1 MSVLPVEE
9 TTAWSGFF
17 GFLASFY
24 ESWHLLINIVAII
37 VGAFVLRWLILLIL
51 RRSIERVVSGVKKT
65 HNVEETQELASAPL
79 RAARIVQRTR
89 TLGTVINSV
98 LTVVVMGAALILV
111 LQVLGVP
118 VLGILGAAGVVAAG
132 LAFGAQN
139 LVKDV
144 LNGLFMVVEDQ
155 FGIGDVVDL
164 GVASGTV
171 ETVGVRVTSIRDVDG
186 TLWHVRNGEVLRVGN
201 RSQGWAR
208 AIIDLPVP
216 YKADIEAVRE
226 VILSTANSLSTDP
239 EWRRKIIE
247 HPEIWG
253 VESVTAE
260 ALVVRLTVK
269 TRSADQWAVA
279 RELRLRLKLALDKL
293 GVSVPSLNRMVLDQH
308 DSLLPTASNQ
318 ALFDDSAD
326 NDNTVRDGASKGST
340 ADGGKKD
347 NEPRRTR

>member
-1 MSVLPVEE
+1 MSLLPAA
-9 TTAWSGFF
+9 TTAVTTSWDAFVAF
-17 GFLASFY
+17 VASVY
-24 ESWHLLINIVAII
+24 LPWHILIDIVLIL
-37 VGAFVLRWLILLIL
+37 VGAILIRWLILVVV
-51 RRSIERVVSGVKKT
+51 RRSIDQVVSGVKKS

-79 RAARIVQRTR
+79 KAARIVQRTR

-98 LTVVVMGAALILV
+98 LTVIVLGTAFILV

-139 LVKDV
+139 LVKDI
-144 LNGLFMVVEDQ
+144 LNGMFMVFEDQ

-171 ETVGVRVTSIRDVDG
+171 ESVGVRITSIRDMSG
-186 TLWHVRNGEVLRVGN
+186 TLWHVRNGEILRVGN
-201 RSQGWAR
+201 KSQGWAR
-208 AIIDLPVP
+208 VIIDLPVP
-216 YKADIEAVRE
+216 YTADITVVKD
-226 VILSTANSLSTDP
+226 VILTTATALSTDP

-253 VESVTAE
+253 VESITAE
-260 ALVVRLTVK
+260 ALVVRLAMK

-279 RELRLRLKLALDKL
+279 RELRLRLKLALDEL

-308 DSLLPTASNQ
+308 RSTLPTAPH
-318 ALFDDSAD
+318 ALEGDDD
-326 NDNTVRDGASKGST
+326 KNDDDRAQ
-340 ADGGKKD
+340 
-347 NEPRRTR
+347 

>member
-1 MSVLPVEE
+1 MSFLPAEGP
-9 TTAWSGFF
+9 TPWDAFSGFV
-17 GFLASFY
+17 ASVY
-24 ESWHLLINIVAII
+24 ESWHMLINVVAII
-37 VGAFVLRWLILLIL
+37 AAAFFLRWLILLIL

-65 HNVEETQELASAPL
+65 HNVQETQELASAPL

-98 LTVVVMGAALILV
+98 LTVVVLGTALILV

-144 LNGLFMVVEDQ
+144 LNGMFMVVEDQ
-155 FGIGDVVDL
+155 FGIGDIVDL

-171 ETVGVRVTSIRDVDG
+171 ESVGVRITSIRDVNG

-201 RSQGWAR
+201 KSQGWAR
-208 AIIDLPVP
+208 VIIDLPVP
-216 YKADIEAVRE
+216 YNADINAVKE
-226 VILSTANSLSTDP
+226 VILSTAKSLSTDP

-253 VESVTAE
+253 VESITAE

-279 RELRLRLKLALDKL
+279 RELRLRLKLALDEL

-308 DSLLPTASNQ
+308 RVALPITPDELMVEGSDEG
-318 ALFDDSAD
+318 DDDAA
-326 NDNTVRDGASKGST
+326 RAK
-340 ADGGKKD
+340 
-347 NEPRRTR
+347 

>member
-1 MSVLPVEE
+1 MDWPAFWAGLGGLVADWRIPV
-9 TTAWSGFF
+9 A
-17 GFLASFY
+17 
-24 ESWHLLINIVAII
+24 IVAI
-37 VGAFVLRWLILLIL
+37 VLGAFLLRWLLLVIL

-98 LTVVVMGAALILV
+98 LTVVVFGAALVLILD
-111 LQVLGVP
+111 VLGVP

-139 LVKDV
+139 LVKDI
-144 LNGLFMVVEDQ
+144 LNGMFMVFEDQ

-171 ETVGVRVTSIRDVDG
+171 ESVGVRITSIRDVNG

-201 RSQGWAR
+201 KSQGWAR
-208 AIIDLPVP
+208 VIIDLPVP
-216 YKADIEAVRE
+216 YNADLDAVKD
-226 VILSTANSLSTDP
+226 VVLTTAKLLSTDP

-247 HPEIWG
+247 NPEIWG

-260 ALVVRLTVK
+260 ALVVRLVIK
-269 TRSADQWAVA
+269 TRSADQWDVA
-279 RELRLRLKLALDKL
+279 RELRLRVKLALDRM
-293 GVSVPSLNRMVLDQH
+293 GVRVPSLNRMILD
-308 DSLLPTASNQ
+308 DRRSAS
-318 ALFDDSAD
+318 AKPAKAAAPES
-326 NDNTVRDGASKGST
+326 TGEPGAPDKPST
-340 ADGGKKD
+340 GKKQ
-347 NEPRRTR
+347 